1 MNRPEADVPA
11 DRLIE
16 TTRTVEAPRELV
28 WRVWT
33 DPQHVAA
40 WWGPTGFRTTT
51 QQHDLRVGGQ
61 WRFTMHGPDGRDY
74 ENRITFLEVQAPA
87 RLVYKHG
94 GGKDVEPVNFTNTVT
109 FEALPGEPQK
119 TKVTMRAVFPNAA
132 AREFVIRTYN
142 AAEGGK
148 QTMARMAE
156 HVEALAGA
164 APVPAGGSAPF
175 RLQRVVR
182 APRELVWKVWTE
194 REHLAQWFGPKG
206 CTLSIEQFELRPG
219 GRVLYTMR
227 WQGQGEMRGKWVMRT
242 VQPPERLE
250 FVTSFADAQ
259 GRTVRAPFA
268 DQWPL
273 EMLSVVTFEP
283 HAGKGMGTVISLQTT
298 ALGATTG
305 EQKVFDDG
313 HASMTGGWGGTFDQL
328 DAHLAK
334 LG

>member
-1 MNRPEADVPA
+1 MTGAESSVPA

-16 TTRTVEAPRELV
+16 TSRTVSAPRELV

-33 DPQHVAA
+33 DPQHLAQ
-40 WWGPTGFRTTT
+40 WWGPTGFSTAT
-51 QQHDLRVGGQ
+51 QGHDVRVGGQ

-74 ENRITFLEVQAPA
+74 ENLVTFLEVSAPS

-94 GGKDVEPVNFTNTVT
+94 GGKDLEPVNFTTTVT
-109 FEALPGEPQK
+109 FDAVPGEPGR
-119 TKVTMRAVFPNAA
+119 TKVTMRAVFPNAN

-156 HVEALAGA
+156 HVEALAAA
-164 APVPAGGSAPF
+164 APRAASKPF
-175 RLQRVVR
+175 RIQRVLR

-206 CTLSIEQFELRPG
+206 CTLSVERFELRPG
-219 GRVLYTMR
+219 GVVLYTMH
-227 WQGQGEMRGKWVMRT
+227 WKGAAAVGGKWVMRA
-242 VQPPERLE
+242 VKAPERLE

-259 GRTVRAPFA
+259 GKTIRAPMA
-268 DQWPL
+268 DGWPL
-273 EMLSVVTFEP
+273 EMASVVTFEP
-283 HAGKGMGTVISLQTT
+283 HAGQGMGTVITVQTS
-298 ALGATTG
+298 ALGATPA
-305 EQKVFDDG
+305 EQKTFDDG

-328 DAHLAK
+328 EAYLANTTT
-334 LG
+334 